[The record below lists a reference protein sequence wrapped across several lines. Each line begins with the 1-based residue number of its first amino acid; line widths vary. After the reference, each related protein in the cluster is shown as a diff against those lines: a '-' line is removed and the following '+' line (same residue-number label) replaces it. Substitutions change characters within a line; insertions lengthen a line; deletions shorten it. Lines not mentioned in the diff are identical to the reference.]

1 MSINDIIER
10 LEDIKNIGQILAIS
24 LEANGDDPHIIR
36 GVSIINREL
45 ASVIKEITAGQD
57 EQSGGS

>member
-36 GVSIINREL
+36 SVSIINREL